1 LALRARCGLV
11 PSQASAGVRPGLAY
25 CGREFRV
32 YPSMRIGD
40 AIRYYSALNQ
50 SWNAETLA
58 SDLRAAGL
66 EERFEVKRM
75 KTAFQR
81 ALVLV
86 LALAAEPAAL
96 VVEAGQEFDAPP
108 ALALLERAVARV
120 PRTLVTYAADAAP
133 PGCFDAALP
142 AAGFDLAG
150 FETP

>member
-1 LALRARCGLV
+1 
-11 PSQASAGVRPGLAY
+11 
-25 CGREFRV
+25 
-32 YPSMRIGD
+32 MRIGD
-40 AIRYYSALNQ
+40 AIRFYSALNT
-50 SWNAETLA
+50 SWNARTLA
-58 SDLRAAGL
+58 GDLRAAGL

-120 PRTLVTYAADAAP
+120 PRTLVTYGADALVPAF
-133 PGCFDAALP
+133 FDGAVP
-142 AAGFDLAG
+142 AAGFDPAE
-150 FETP
+150 FEA